1 MTIEHRPQSQ
11 LAPEDNNEPHK
22 YRPLRLIRLGGM
34 ALGENRIAEVY
45 DQILAEEERERQI
58 ISRVKVDIIE
68 LLKEGPLDIYDISYK
83 VAEDIEEWSWP
94 RRIRSIIYSM
104 SMEPES
110 LLTVSK
116 DGLVSLVE

>member
-1 MTIEHRPQSQ
+1 
-11 LAPEDNNEPHK
+11 
-22 YRPLRLIRLGGM
+22 M

-45 DQILAEEERERQI
+45 DQILAKEERERQI
-58 ISRVKVDIIE
+58 ISQVKVDILE

-83 VAEDIEEWSWP
+83 VTEDIEEWSWL

-104 SMEPES
+104 STESES

>member
-1 MTIEHRPQSQ
+1 MTIEHRPQSH
-11 LAPEDNNEPHK
+11 LAPEGNNEPHK

-45 DQILAEEERERQI
+45 DQILAKEERERQI
-58 ISRVKVDIIE
+58 ISQVKIDILE

-83 VAEDIEEWSWP
+83 VTEDIEERSWL

-104 SMEPES
+104 STESES

>member
-1 MTIEHRPQSQ
+1 
-11 LAPEDNNEPHK
+11 
-22 YRPLRLIRLGGM
+22 M

-45 DQILAEEERERQI
+45 DQILAKEERERQI
-58 ISRVKVDIIE
+58 ISQVKVDILE
-68 LLKEGPLDIYDISYK
+68 LLKEGPLDIYDISHK
-83 VAEDIEEWSWP
+83 VTEDIEEWSWL

-104 SMEPES
+104 STESES